1 MMKSE
6 EEKRIEEYNRFMD
19 EWEKRPKN
27 RDLYGNN
34 CYRPDEVAL
43 TDEEYE
49 LFGQEYKMKTKNKKP
64 LTAHQKAV
72 ILMNREASRAVNRV
86 KMLEQLY
93 LETMKAK
100 EVVK

>member
-1 MMKSE
+1 VRVRRLLVSNGKKWKLGMKSAAVMGGSLV
-6 EEKRIEEYNRFMD
+6 RN
-19 EWEKRPKN
+19 
-27 RDLYGNN
+27 
-34 CYRPDEVAL
+34 
-43 TDEEYE
+43 
-49 LFGQEYKMKTKNKKP
+49 KMKTKNKKP

-100 EVVK
+100 ELVK